1 MPPIMD
7 SIHAW
12 PLDELVK
19 GTPALSMPVP
29 LGRTGDQGWNVAR
42 GDLSLPVLTLR
53 DARFRHNLHSMR
65 RLVETLGLSL
75 APHGKTPMAPQLFA
89 DYVREGGAWGLS
101 VATVQQA
108 AVAAACG
115 MPHVLIANQV
125 IGRANVQRLAS
136 LIADFPERGFAC
148 FADSAAVVEQLVRH
162 GADHLAGNDR
172 FDILVEVGAAG
183 ARTGARTWE
192 QVDAI
197 LAAARTHAAKIRVV
211 GVGCYEGAIGRPDPQ
226 ENLAAVDAYLQF
238 SVEAFNRVAASGLL
252 EGLDEAI
259 LTGGGSVWFDRV
271 AAIFAAA
278 ELDLPARKILRS
290 GSYPFMDHRLYRAKL
305 TAIDARGGLPGLPS
319 DQASACEAFVPS
331 LELWAAVQSVLEPGR
346 ALLTMGRRDLP
357 YDQGLPIPLRQY
369 RDGDLVRALPE
380 DDEEANPFRVVQAD
394 DQHAYMAIPGD
405 ADVQVGDLFALGI
418 SHPCTA
424 FDKWQVVFRVDED
437 FNVTGAVKTFF

>member
-1 MPPIMD
+1 MPSIMD
-7 SIHAW
+7 SIRTW
-12 PLDELVK
+12 PLDGLAK
-19 GTPALSMPVP
+19 GTPALSVPVP
-29 LGRTGDQGWNVAR
+29 LDRTGGQGWNVAR

-53 DARFRHNLHSMR
+53 DARFRHNLYSMR
-65 RLVETLGLSL
+65 RLVEALGLSL
-75 APHGKTPMAPQLFA
+75 APHGKTPMAPQLFE

-108 AVAAACG
+108 AVAATCG
-115 MPHVLIANQV
+115 MPRVLIANQV
-125 IGRANVQRLAS
+125 IGRANVQRLAA
-136 LIADFPERGFAC
+136 LIADFPECGFAS

-197 LAAARTHAAKIRVV
+197 LAAARAHAGRIRVV

-252 EGLDEAI
+252 DGVDEAI

-271 AAIFAAA
+271 AALFAAA
-278 ELDLPARKILRS
+278 ELDRPARKILRS
-290 GSYPFMDHRLYRAKL
+290 GSYPFMDHRLYRGKL
-305 TAIDARGGLPGLPS
+305 AAIDARGGLPGLPPG
-319 DQASACEAFVPS
+319 DNSAAAFVPS
-331 LELWAAVQSVLEPGR
+331 LELWAAVQSVPEPGR

-369 RDGDLVRALPE
+369 RDGGLVRALPE
-380 DDEEANPFRVVQAD
+380 DDEDANPFRVIQAD
-394 DQHAYMAIPGD
+394 DQHAYMTIPRD
-405 ADVQVGDLFALGI
+405 ADVRVGDLFAFGI

-424 FDKWQVVFRVDED
+424 FDKWQTVFRVDED